1 MVFFCCDIFS
11 YEIII
16 HFCDFEFFLKE
27 STSELCKLQATR
39 PDQPYLGWENYVQV
53 RATEFFI

>member
-1 MVFFCCDIFS
+1 MDFVFMVFFCCDIFS

-16 HFCDFEFFLKE
+16 HFYDFEFFLKE

-39 PDQPYLGWENYVQV
+39 PDQPYLG
-53 RATEFFI
+53 